1 MHTYQFVPLTLCV
14 LIVIGLAEA
23 ADPSSQAAC
32 RRAVDA
38 QATRFSAMISE
49 DVIALSE
56 LLAED
61 LSYSHTSGWTETKS
75 GFLSTIESK
84 AIDYLGILPSNLS
97 CRLHNK
103 TAIIIGDSAMSL
115 LVQGEP
121 LQLRIRFLDVS
132 YEVDGAWFLIAW
144 QSVRLKDE

>member
-1 MHTYQFVPLTLCV
+1 MA
-14 LIVIGLAEA
+14 LAEIKRGSTPQEA
-23 ADPSSQAAC
+23 IGAGSLRLTC
-32 RRAVDA
+32 YV
-38 QATRFSAMISE
+38 RFRKI
-49 DVIALSE
+49 
-56 LLAED
+56 AED

-84 AIDYLGILPSNLS
+84 AIDYVGILPSNLS

-121 LQLRIRFLDVS
+121 LQLSIRFLDVS